1 MKPRHSSGHLD
12 LDAQLTCETMNNTV
26 NTTPCGTAPVT
37 LDSHQYTCKM
47 DTADEVVQALA
58 NPKDLLVK
66 KFPDVHERFLREHS
80 NWDPQWIYRGH
91 GDTTHRLV
99 PSAFR
104 TLEKDKK
111 SDEDLML
118 SVLELPSNHILT
130 MKERQSAELRLVCA
144 FYKHS
149 NRAGLSLP
157 PLTHHLHK
165 ALLEGDEE
173 TLISPEDRGIEP
185 WPGKELWPLFG
196 IAQHYGIPTRLL
208 DWSHSPFVAAYFAAK
223 SAIDKHLDPTKHLA
237 VWLCATAFIKGT
249 EQDTRIQFIE
259 LASAGNPNMS
269 LQQGVFT
276 LLTPEKDMPSE
287 LDSYVDALTHKAMAC
302 SRSKNHGI
310 QQGFPVFLKLELPVT
325 QAPALL
331 KILSTLG
338 YSSNRVFHGFQGAA
352 SAAKEHFLVSS
363 LKRNDSIELP
373 KDVMDHFEHMAK
385 KCGQTSRKL
394 IVDCLRDSMVT
405 HSQRPAAEFAGAV
418 RAEPLDGRSTGPV

>member
-1 MKPRHSSGHLD
+1 
-12 LDAQLTCETMNNTV
+12 MNNTV

-47 DTADEVVQALA
+47 DTADEVVQALS

-66 KFPDVHERFLREHS
+66 KFPDVHEYFLREHI
-80 NWDPQWIYRGH
+80 NWDPQWIFRGH
-91 GDTTHRLV
+91 GDATHRLV

-111 SDEDLML
+111 SDEDLMRW
-118 SVLELPSNHILT
+118 VLELPSNHILT
-130 MKERQSAELRLVCA
+130 MKERQLAELRLVCV
-144 FYKHS
+144 FYKLS

-249 EQDTRIQFIE
+249 ERDTRIQFIE

-276 LLTPEKDMPSE
+276 LLCPETGMSHE
-287 LDSYVDALTHKAMAC
+287 LNLQIDTLNQNSLSC
-302 SRSKNHGI
+302 SGSRKKTI
-310 QQGFPVFLKLELPVT
+310 KQGFPVFLKLELPVS

-331 KILSTLG
+331 RILSTLG
-338 YSSNRVFHGFQGAA
+338 YSANRVFHGFQGAA
-352 SAAKEHFLVSS
+352 TAAKEQFLLSS
-363 LKRNDSIELP
+363 LNRYDSIELP
-373 KDVMDHFEHMAK
+373 KDVMDHYERMAK
-385 KCGQTSRKL
+385 KSGQTTQTL
-394 IVDCLRDSMVT
+394 IEACLRDSMVT
-405 HSQRPAAEFAGAV
+405 QRQRHAAELAG
-418 RAEPLDGRSTGPV
+418 